1 MQNQKVHILVV
12 EENPEIREQIEHQIL
27 KPLGYRVYSTP
38 DASEGIAQ
46 AMTTKPDIIIADINL
61 TGLSGKDML
70 VALSSQG
77 IEAPV
82 IILAEEGMEKEA
94 IQAFRLGAVDYL
106 KIPLKETEV
115 VSAVERVLKTKQ
127 TQQTPTALPAQA
139 QDKIKYLE
147 DRIKDL
153 TKVIGIAKTLVATK
167 DPQSLYQKI
176 IDGAVYVSK
185 ADRGWLM
192 LREFD
197 NKKLSLRYYNNLPNS
212 LSTVLNKPWDD
223 GISDLVMEARETLN
237 LKEVK
242 SRKKEISKLGKVVLG
257 VPLFV
262 HDSLLGT
269 IVLIRKEPH
278 PFSKSTQKIIET
290 ISEFA
295 SIALINA
302 GFFEITKR

>member
-1 MQNQKVHILVV
+1 MQNQKVNILVV
-12 EENPEIREQIEHQIL
+12 EENPDIRQQIEYQIL
-27 KPLGYRVYSTP
+27 KPLGYRVHSTP

-46 AMTTKPDIIIADINL
+46 AMTIHPDIIIADINL
-61 TGLSGKDML
+61 SGLSGKDML

-77 IEAPV
+77 IETPV

-106 KIPLKETEV
+106 KLPLKETEV

-127 TQQTPTALPAQA
+127 TQKPPSTLPTQA
-139 QDKIKYLE
+139 QEKIKYLE

-153 TKVIGIAKTLVATK
+153 TKVIGIAKTLATTK

-176 IDGAVYVSK
+176 VDGAVYLSH

-192 LREFD
+192 LREYD
-197 NKKLSLRYYNNLPNS
+197 NKKFSLRYYNNLPNS
-212 LSTVLNKPWDD
+212 LSTVLDKPWDD
-223 GISDLVMEARETLN
+223 GISDLVIEARDTLN
-237 LKEVK
+237 LKEMK
-242 SRKKEISKLGKVVLG
+242 SHKKEISKLGKVVLG
-257 VPLFV
+257 VPVFV
-262 HDSLLGT
+262 HDTILGT
-269 IVLIRKEPH
+269 IVLIRKEAH
-278 PFSKSTQKIIET
+278 PFTKSTQKLIET

-295 SIALINA
+295 SIALTNA